1 MPKLQFSPRALPRL
15 CRRLAALLLCGTIDL
30 SALPVAVESGDFV
43 AARELASLKAQQAS
57 MQREL
62 LELRAL
68 VERLYDELGVVRGE

>member
-1 MPKLQFSPRALPRL
+1 M
-15 CRRLAALLLCGTIDL
+15 CGTIDL

-43 AARELASLKAQQAS
+43 AASELASLKTQQAS